1 MFTSALVCA
10 EPGVAQCRLMRLL
23 DFDFILILLAFIIGN
38 GSLESLLQGLLAQ
51 IHIDWS

>member
-1 MFTSALVCA
+1 
-10 EPGVAQCRLMRLL
+10 MRLL